1 MIKDSISV
9 YRNEEIAI
17 EAFKEYRMQ
26 KGIFCKKCGCRK
38 HYWLGPKHQ
47 FQCKDCRFRTT
58 LRSGSILEGSKL
70 PISYFFIA
78 IHLLLKYQNSIT
90 IQILQEYTEHKY
102 FEPLWYFLR
111 NIRENLKEE
120 EQKQLMLHFWEVVNL
135 HLLKLEKTI

>member
-1 MIKDSISV
+1 
-9 YRNEEIAI
+9 
-17 EAFKEYRMQ
+17 
-26 KGIFCKKCGCRK
+26 
-38 HYWLGPKHQ
+38 
-47 FQCKDCRFRTT
+47 
-58 LRSGSILEGSKL
+58 LEGSKL